1 MTATLA
7 ATGGPCYPLVMP
19 GSGNARAPESASRR
33 ERKRARARSALQ
45 AAALPLFEQRGYDA
59 TTIDDIAAAA
69 DVSPRTF
76 FRYFATK
83 EEVVF
88 WDEYDPLFIELF
100 ARRPAD
106 EPVLDSIRHI
116 VADGF
121 GRFLERDRESLLA
134 RTKLI
139 HSTPSLRSRLWE
151 QQLAFERLGAALLAE
166 RMGVSPDDLGVRV
179 IAAASFAAVMVAVN
193 LWQQNDGRDDLSQLV
208 DAAIGHL
215 GAGFGG

>member
-1 MTATLA
+1 
-7 ATGGPCYPLVMP
+7 MP
-19 GSGNARAPESASRR
+19 GSGEPRALDPASLR
-33 ERKRARARSALQ
+33 ERKKARTRAALQ
-45 AAALPLFEQRGYDA
+45 AAALRLSEQQGYEA

-88 WDEYDPLFIELF
+88 WDDYDSLFIELF

-106 EPVLDSIRHI
+106 EPVLDSLRHI

-121 GRFLERDRESLLA
+121 ARFLERDTGSLLA

-139 HSTPSLRSRLWE
+139 YRTPALRSRLWE
-151 QQLAFERLGAALLAE
+151 QQLAIERLGVAVLAE
-166 RMGVSPDDLGVRV
+166 RQRLPPDDLGLRV
-179 IAAASFAAVMVAVN
+179 IAAAFFAAVLVAIDH
-193 LWQQNDGRDDLSQLV
+193 WQQHDGRDDLRLLI

-215 GAGFGG
+215 ADGLGG